1 MQRAESPLRT
11 SLTPAITALQMPKA
25 MLDSSSSAVSTFIII
40 IFFSNK
46 TLKSHA
52 SFV

>member
-25 MLDSSSSAVSTFIII
+25 MLDSSSSAVSTFII
-40 IFFSNK
+40 FFSNE

-52 SFV
+52 GFV